1 MHASK
6 HCAEFITG
14 FEGGQ
19 SRDGKFHPYFDRIGG
34 LWTIGY
40 GHTEGVTSRT
50 KPLTKKQAEDLLD
63 HDLNHA
69 YAPAVEAQ
77 LYAYRIRRY
86 LNQNEFD
93 ALVSFAYNL
102 GPGILSPI
110 HTIGEELRAVGKAK
124 TKAGRVQ
131 HLDKAADAM
140 LLYDHGANGQ
150 HEPGLTRRRKAER
163 TLFLKR

>member
-1 MHASK
+1 MRASK
-6 HCAEFITG
+6 HCAEFIAT

-19 SRDGKFHPYFDRIGG
+19 SKDGLFHAYYDRVGRA
-34 LWTIGY
+34 WTVGY

-50 KPLTKKQAEDLLD
+50 KALTKKQAEDLLE

-77 LYAYRIRRY
+77 LFAYRVRRF
-86 LNQNEFD
+86 LVGDAFD

-110 HTIGEELRAVGKAK
+110 HTIGQELKAK
-124 TKAGRVQ
+124 HWR
-131 HLDKAADAM
+131 KAADAF
-140 LLYDHGANGQ
+140 LLYDHGANGRK
-150 HEPGLTRRRKAER
+150 ERGLTLRREAER
-163 TLFLKR
+163 KLFMKGMKL